1 MNDYWFLPV
10 DKKEIL
16 IYELPLALGSGLK
29 IEQQYGFSQNIGNK
43 N

>member
-16 IYELPLALGSGLK
+16 IYELPLASASELK
-29 IEQQYGFSQNIGNK
+29 IDQIIGFSQNIGNK

>member
-1 MNDYWFLPV
+1 MRSKFH
-10 DKKEIL
+10 
-16 IYELPLALGSGLK
+16 ELPLALGSGLK